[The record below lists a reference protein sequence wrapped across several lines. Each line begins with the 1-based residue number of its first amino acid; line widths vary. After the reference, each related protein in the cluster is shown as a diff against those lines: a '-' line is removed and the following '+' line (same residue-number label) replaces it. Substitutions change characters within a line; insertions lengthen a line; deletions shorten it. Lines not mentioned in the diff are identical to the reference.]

1 MICII
6 TSGDKAAPMNII
18 KYPVETDVN
27 KAIAEKEPLLVLIS
41 FDGETAIISHIDE
54 AVEHHILL
62 AKAGFPSTD
71 IDKYFRIV
79 LDEDGADW
87 TFVCPPDYKG
97 IADKQRRITAFYK
110 DGFST
115 ISEALSE
122 LGFMVGINIPK
133 RYRRHFDYMMNE

>member
-1 MICII
+1 M
-6 TSGDKAAPMNII
+6 TII
-18 KYPVETDVN
+18 KYPTENDVN
-27 KAIAEKEPLLVLIS
+27 KAISEKEPMLVLIS
-41 FDGETAIISHIDE
+41 FDGKTAIISQIDE
-54 AVEHHILL
+54 AMEHHILL

-97 IADKQRRITAFYK
+97 ISDKQRRITAFYK
-110 DGFST
+110 DGFAV
-115 ISEALSE
+115 ISDALSE

-133 RYRRHFDYMMNE
+133 RYRRHFDYMMTE